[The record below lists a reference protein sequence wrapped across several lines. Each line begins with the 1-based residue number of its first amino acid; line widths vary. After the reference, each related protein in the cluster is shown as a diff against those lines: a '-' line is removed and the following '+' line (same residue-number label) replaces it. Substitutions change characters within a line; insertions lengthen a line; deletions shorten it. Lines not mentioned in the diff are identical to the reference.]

1 MRFKALFISPAMLV
15 GLFFFLIV
23 IHSLYKKQLK
33 LCLENSIS
41 DFSYNREIRFTN
53 GACTIV
59 YNLVCTTIIS
69 NLVMI
74 KVAKKKKSIYIY
86 IYIHLFIPKRLVLLS
101 KILQDGLFCVMLWE
115 RVPSKDKRK
124 IKK

>member
-74 KVAKKKKSIYIY
+74 KVAKKKSIYIY
-86 IYIHLFIPKRLVLLS
+86 PFIYTKEASFAVQNIARWT
-101 KILQDGLFCVMLWE
+101 ILCNAVGTS
-115 RVPSKDKRK
+115 P
-124 IKK
+124 I

>member
-1 MRFKALFISPAMLV
+1 MLV
-15 GLFFFLIV
+15 GLFFLIV

-74 KVAKKKKSIYIY
+74 KVAKKKKKYIY
-86 IYIHLFIPKRLVLLS
+86 IYPFIYTKEASFAVQNIARWT
-101 KILQDGLFCVMLWE
+101 ILCNAVGTS
-115 RVPSKDKRK
+115 P
-124 IKK
+124 I

>member
-15 GLFFFLIV
+15 GLFFFFLIV

-74 KVAKKKKSIYIY
+74 KVAKKKSIY

-115 RVPSKDKRK
+115 RVPSKDNRK

>member
-86 IYIHLFIPKRLVLLS
+86 IYPFIYTKEASFAVQNIARWT
-101 KILQDGLFCVMLWE
+101 ILCNAVGTS
-115 RVPSKDKRK
+115 P
-124 IKK
+124 I

>member
-15 GLFFFLIV
+15 GLFFLIV

-41 DFSYNREIRFTN
+41 DFSYNREFRFTN

-59 YNLVCTTIIS
+59 YNLVCTIIIS

-74 KVAKKKKSIYIY
+74 KVAKKKKVYIY
-86 IYIHLFIPKRLVLLS
+86 ISIYLYQR
-101 KILQDGLFCVMLWE
+101 G
-115 RVPSKDKRK
+115 
-124 IKK
+124 

>member
-1 MRFKALFISPAMLV
+1 M
-15 GLFFFLIV
+15 IV

-33 LCLENSIS
+33 LCFENSIS
-41 DFSYNREIRFTN
+41 DFSYNSEIRFTN
-53 GACTIV
+53 RVCTIV

-74 KVAKKKKSIYIY
+74 KVAKKKKYIY

-101 KILQDGLFCVMLWE
+101 KILQDGPFCVMVWE
-115 RVPSKDKRK
+115 RVPSKDNRK